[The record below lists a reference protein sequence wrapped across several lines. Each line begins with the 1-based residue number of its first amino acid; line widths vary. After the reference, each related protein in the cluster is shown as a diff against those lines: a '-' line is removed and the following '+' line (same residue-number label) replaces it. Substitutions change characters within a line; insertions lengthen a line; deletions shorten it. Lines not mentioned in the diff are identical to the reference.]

1 LHMDK
6 LRMKVLRC
14 WSSSRWYRR
23 TRRRPSR
30 VASGVALSTTAAE
43 AASSGRRKE
52 LRAPRRVPSG
62 EHPGSGTKAS
72 WRDESVPRHRL
83 VVK

>member
-1 LHMDK
+1 L
-6 LRMKVLRC
+6 LVVLALVQAHEKEAVARGE
-14 WSSSRWYRR
+14 RR
-23 TRRRPSR
+23 GTVDDS
-30 VASGVALSTTAAE
+30 AAE
-43 AASSGRRKE
+43 AASSGRGKE
-52 LRAPRRVPSG
+52 LRARRRVPSG